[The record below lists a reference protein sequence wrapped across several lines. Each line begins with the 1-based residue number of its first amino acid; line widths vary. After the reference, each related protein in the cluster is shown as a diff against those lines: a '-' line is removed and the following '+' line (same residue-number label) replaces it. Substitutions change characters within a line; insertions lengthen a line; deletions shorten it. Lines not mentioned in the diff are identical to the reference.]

1 MDVWIIVW
9 VVIALL
15 AVVGEVMTTG
25 LFLAS
30 LAVAA
35 VVAAVAAIFLP
46 VILQAAIFGGVGLAA
61 IAVLRPF
68 VLHALGMESHD
79 LLAGQVTH
87 SHLLGRRAVVTNTV
101 EPGAGLIRVGEGE
114 FWTARPYNETDVIP
128 AGTPVEI
135 LLVDGLTAL
144 VAPVEPIVPPHPSI
158 AGPTLEARDASPTGP
173 APQSGASGAEGKAS

>member
-1 MDVWIIVW
+1 MDVWIVVW
-9 VVIALL
+9 IVIALL
-15 AVVGEVMTTG
+15 ALVGEVMTTG

-35 VVAAVAAIFLP
+35 VIAAVSAIFLP
-46 VILQAAIFGGVGLAA
+46 VILQAAIFGAVGLAT

-101 EPGAGLIRVGEGE
+101 EPGSGLIRIGEGE
-114 FWTARPYNETDVIP
+114 FWTARPYNQTDIIP
-128 AGTPVEI
+128 VGTPVEI

-144 VAPVEPIVPPHPSI
+144 VAPLEPIVPSI
-158 AGPTLEARDASPTGP
+158 TGP
-173 APQSGASGAEGKAS
+173 ALETRDVSATGPSSQSGASGAEGKAS